1 MGVPHSVGRSK
12 VSMMSLT
19 PNGTPASGPRLLLL
33 SKARA
38 PASAASGSRCAQA
51 WTPGSRAAM
60 RSRQARTTASQV
72 VCPWPIAAMISVAVS
87 SLSGLME
94 LTLAANGAIEPH
106 SRQAA
111 HQRGTMPKKQVS
123 SEKISKP
130 NGHFSQATVTEAR
143 GRIVF
148 ISGMT
153 SRRPDG
159 AIAGIG
165 HIEAQTHEVC
175 QNVKAA
181 VGAGGSTMD
190 DICRIDAYVSNM
202 EHFENIP
209 KLRQEYFKTPPPAST
224 MVKIVKMASPE
235 YLI

>member
-1 MGVPHSVGRSK
+1 
-12 VSMMSLT
+12 
-19 PNGTPASGPRLLLL
+19 
-33 SKARA
+33 
-38 PASAASGSRCAQA
+38 
-51 WTPGSRAAM
+51 M
-60 RSRQARTTASQV
+60 RSRQARTTASPV

-94 LTLAANGAIEPH
+94 RPLAANGAIEPH
-106 SRQAA
+106 SGQAA
-111 HQRGTMPKKQVS
+111 HKRPISEVVMPKKQVS

-159 AIAGIG
+159 TIAGIG
-165 HIEAQTHEVC
+165 DIEAQTHQVC

-181 VGAGGSTMD
+181 VEA
-190 DICRIDAYVSNM
+190 A
-202 EHFENIP
+202 
-209 KLRQEYFKTPPPAST
+209 
-224 MVKIVKMASPE
+224 
-235 YLI
+235 